1 MLSVANWVQL
11 LFPSITQ
18 MRPCLQTQMTKGGTL
33 VSGHRIDRVAKQRG
47 PDLDLNSNMQIIK
60 DIMKPIGKSENRM
73 DT

>member
-1 MLSVANWVQL
+1 
-11 LFPSITQ
+11 
-18 MRPCLQTQMTKGGTL
+18 MTKGGTL
-33 VSGHRIDRVAKQRG
+33 VSRHRIDRVAKQRG

>member
-1 MLSVANWVQL
+1 M
-11 LFPSITQ
+11 
-18 MRPCLQTQMTKGGTL
+18 QMTKGGTL